1 LTRVDGAERSGD
13 VKHTTNAQARPPITK
28 SGDANPLTHVRVG
41 PAQPI
46 HIPSNADRNHN
57 DYSGAANNWETH
69 GGFYETPW
77 EPRKTVAES
86 EKDLQDLLQQS
97 FDGGEDGESS
107 RDEIDMSQAV
117 VEGFREGIRLLPHQ
131 ITGRIWM
138 TERESGKKFGGILA
152 DDMGLG
158 KTIQTLARIV
168 DGRPRKSDAES
179 GWAAATLWVRHL
191 LHVLMTFHPLS
202 ELCAPL
208 AWCLNGPPRF
218 PRWRKI

>member
-1 LTRVDGAERSGD
+1 MTRVDGAKRSGD
-13 VKHTTNAQARPPITK
+13 IKRTTDAQTRPPITK
-28 SGDANPLTHVRVG
+28 SGDANTLTHVRAG

-46 HIPSNADRNHN
+46 HIPSNADRLHN
-57 DYSGAANNWETH
+57 DDSRAANNWETH
-69 GGFYETPW
+69 GGLYEIPW
-77 EPRKTVAES
+77 EPRKTTVEA

-97 FDGGEDGESS
+97 FDGTEDGEGS

-131 ITGRIWM
+131 IAGRIWM

-179 GWAAATLWVRHL
+179 GWAAATLCVY
-191 LHVLMTFHPLS
+191 
-202 ELCAPL
+202 
-208 AWCLNGPPRF
+208 
-218 PRWRKI
+218 